1 MISKLVRIIITR
13 WIVALITKKGMI
25 LKQAELGRFQK
36 LSFESVKLENLKYCS
51 LRPWLQLVR
60 KLNISLFYPEGSCP
74 QAHRLLAASESAK
87 AFPRHLRNLLSVI
100 SFPILCSKA
109 NIQLH
114 LTLTQTQ
121 SLLPKSNIISFI

>member
-36 LSFESVKLENLKYCS
+36 LSFESVKLENLKHCS

-87 AFPRHLRNLLSVI
+87 AFPRHLRNLSVI

-121 SLLPKSNIISFI
+121 SFLPKSNIISFI